1 MDIVSSNEGVS
12 PEEVYSCEKCNFFT
26 THKGNYNKHLK
37 SNKHRGIEKE
47 QKKYSCV
54 DCNYHTT
61 YKTDYTRHMAGER
74 HLRIIELL
82 KNNLNKNQCP
92 TCKKQYDSSSA
103 FCKHK
108 LTCIK
113 KSSNEVTHFDES
125 DSDNE
130 DDKSTPPPSPAT
142 NTFSSEIVLELIQ
155 QNREILKE
163 NRDLQKIILEQNKTQ
178 NMTNSHNNS
187 HNNTVNNNQTFNLQ
201 FFLNEHC
208 KDAIDIQEFVNT
220 LDYST
225 ATLEKN
231 MKLGYTKGISK
242 MFTDG
247 ISILPTEKRPMHCSD
262 EKREK
267 LYIRHNGTWISGN
280 DSKERLTQ
288 VIADIANKN
297 YKTFRDWA
305 IENPEFQ
312 TLDSP
317 AYQKYT
323 TIYQGVYGSR
333 SDEEEIK
340 DVKKILSNIMDQI
353 VIDKEKFSKQS

>member
-1 MDIVSSNEGVS
+1 MNIVSDNEGVT

-26 THKGNYNKHLK
+26 PHKGNYNKHLK

-92 TCKKQYDSSSA
+92 NCKKQYDSSSA

-108 LTCIK
+108 RTCLK
-113 KSSNEVTHFDES
+113 KSKHEDTHSDDS
-125 DSDNE
+125 DSESE
-130 DDKSTPPPSPAT
+130 DDKSTTPTPSPTT
-142 NTFSSEIVLELIQ
+142 NTFSSEIVMELIQ
-155 QNREILKE
+155 Q
-163 NRDLQKIILEQNKTQ
+163 NRDLQKIILEQNKNQ
-178 NMTNSHNNS
+178 NMTNSHNHS
-187 HNNTVNNNQTFNLQ
+187 HNNTNINNNNNQTFNLQ

-208 KDAIDIQEFVNT
+208 KDAIDIQEFVNK
-220 LDYST
+220 LNYST
-225 ATLEKN
+225 ENLEKN
-231 MKLGYTKGISK
+231 MKFGYTKGISN
-242 MFTDG
+242 MFIDG
-247 ISILPTEKRPMHCSD
+247 IRDLPVEKRPLHCSD

-305 IENPEFQ
+305 IENPTCQ
-312 TLDSP
+312 ILDTP
-317 AYQKYT
+317 AYQKYM
-323 TIYQGVYGSR
+323 TIYQSVISSC
-333 SDEEEIK
+333 SDEQEIK

-353 VIDKEKFSKQS
+353 VIDKEKYLQ

>member
-1 MDIVSSNEGVS
+1 MDIVSDNQGVR

-26 THKGNYNKHLK
+26 PHKGNYNKHLK

-92 TCKKQYDSSSA
+92 NCKKQYDSSSA

-113 KSSNEVTHFDES
+113 KSANEDTHFDES

-130 DDKSTPPPSPAT
+130 DDKVSPTPASPVT
-142 NTFSSEIVLELIQ
+142 NAITPEIVLELIQ
-155 QNREILKE
+155 Q
-163 NRDLQKIILEQNKTQ
+163 NRDLQKIILEQNKNQ
-178 NMTNSHNNS
+178 NMTNSHNTSHS

-208 KDAIDIQEFVNT
+208 KDAIDIKEFVNT
-220 LDYST
+220 LNYST
-225 ATLEKN
+225 ENLEKN

-247 ISILPTEKRPMHCSD
+247 ISILPAEKRPMHCSD

-288 VIADIANKN
+288 VIADIANNN
-297 YKTFRDWA
+297 YKTFQTWA
-305 IENPEFQ
+305 LENPECRI
-312 TLDSP
+312 LDTP
-317 AYQKYT
+317 AYQKYM
-323 TIYQGVYGSR
+323 TIYQGVIGSR

-353 VIDKEKFSKQS
+353 VIDKEKYLQ

>member
-1 MDIVSSNEGVS
+1 MSQHLVNEQIT
-12 PEEVYSCEKCNFFT
+12 YHCEKCDYT
-26 THKGNYNKHLK
+26 TLLKGDYKRHLLSKKHNAAEDTEHRCEHCNYSTTSLKYYKSHLESVKHAKNVVMHK
-37 SNKHRGIEKE
+37 SNL
-47 QKKYSCV
+47 SP
-54 DCNYHTT
+54 
-61 YKTDYTRHMAGER
+61 
-74 HLRIIELL
+74 
-82 KNNLNKNQCP
+82 NQCEF
-92 TCKKQYDSSSA
+92 CKKLLSSKRSLWRHKQTCNATVEKNVDNDDSSD
-103 FCKHK
+103 
-108 LTCIK
+108 IEEE
-113 KSSNEVTHFDES
+113 NENDPST
-125 DSDNE
+125 
-130 DDKSTPPPSPAT
+130 TPPPSPAT

-178 NMTNSHNNS
+178 SMTNSHNNS

-353 VIDKEKFSKQS
+353 VIDKEKYLQQS